1 MKCPK
6 CGAEMK
12 QQEGYLLTDYKT
24 WGSFRVALALGL
36 VESKVPDPSGAV
48 YRKSGSWGK
57 AGTPKI
63 VSIWTPNPWR
73 ADLFNEEMQLNNYRI
88 LVEECGFPISR
99 MQLQVTVRDGGT
111 FIATNRGVDRKIYII
126 PIRRVH
132 DEGVKSYFEAKRL
145 ALLEALETMTLPPP
159 CSDYERWSGKRC
171 SGYCDVAEFCPEGRR
186 LL

>member
-48 YRKSGSWGK
+48 YYRSGSWGK
-57 AGTPKI
+57 AGTPKM
-63 VSIWTPNPWR
+63 VSIWTPSPWR

-88 LVEECGFPISR
+88 LVEGCGFPISR
-99 MQLQVTVRDGGT
+99 MQLQVTVRDGAT
-111 FIATNRGVDRKIYII
+111 FIATGRGVDRKIYII
-126 PIRRVH
+126 PIRRVA
-132 DEGVKSYFEAKRL
+132 DEEVKGYFEAKRQ
-145 ALLEALETMTLPPP
+145 ALLEALEAKTLPPP
-159 CSDYERWSGKRC
+159 CSDYERWEGRRC
-171 SGYCDVAEFCPEGRR
+171 KGFCDVAKFCSERGEQ
-186 LL
+186 